1 MPDDRPITER
11 APRSREA
18 EDARRRVVTAL
29 ECLERSERDAL
40 AGLESALCSYV
51 TALRSEAMSADDIT
65 ALIKTLVGTPITREG
80 GLVVIPSVRAA
91 LVELAVGWCLA
102 EYARLDGEEA
112 KSPGTPAKEAARQ
125 EPPSPATPPPS

>member
-1 MPDDRPITER
+1 MPDDRAITEK
-11 APRSREA
+11 ARSHEA

-51 TALRSEAMSADDIT
+51 TTLRSEGTSVDDVT
-65 ALIKTLVGTPITREG
+65 ALVKRLVGTPITREG

-91 LVELAVGWCLA
+91 LVELAVGWCVA
-102 EYARLDGEEA
+102 EYGRLDGGDTESSGVAA
-112 KSPGTPAKEAARQ
+112 KQAERQ
-125 EPPSPATPPPS
+125 EPPPQPTPPPS